1 MGARGA
7 YGVEGEGSIGT
18 LLGLAEV
25 AGKNDLGAV
34 LSEELG
40 MKAERQTI
48 L

>member
-1 MGARGA
+1 MRGA
-7 YGVEGEGSIGT
+7 YGVEGEGSIGS

-25 AGKNDLGAV
+25 AGKNDLGTV

-40 MKAERQTI
+40 MEAGRRTI